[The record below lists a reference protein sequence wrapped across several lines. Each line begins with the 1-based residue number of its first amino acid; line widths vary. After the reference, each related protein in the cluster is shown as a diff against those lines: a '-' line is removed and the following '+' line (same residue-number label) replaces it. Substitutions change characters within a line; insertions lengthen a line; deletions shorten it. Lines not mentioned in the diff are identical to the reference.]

1 MDWIKDK
8 RYCVPVVINLDG
20 SSLGNCRG
28 YTTYRIKS
36 IKIANIK
43 TLEIYELSIEDFE
56 KSNLSYKLARK
67 TQIMC
72 KNGHFY
78 LRMDSGYSTDYA
90 RVNEIN
96 NIYAIEIDNTTILNK
111 RITLAAIYSNIVLL
125 KIKYVS
131 SSRKMI
137 IEHCNISNTID
148 IEYKAIEL
156 KRQLS
161 KDLEVLTS
169 VLTLMPLPVI
179 KLNEYSESTSSRINV
194 HGIDLMDLKA
204 ISENLIIH
212 NDCNELVIYSTGEAK
227 LLKTVIISPNVS
239 KITWKAKHSSF
250 ESIILTKKVKVT
262 ALKTFL
268 ISFIKNT
275 VYTHGVAF
283 NFESV
288 LNKCK
293 TVNDILNSSIDGD
306 RSIEKRFN
314 IKLLE

>member
-1 MDWIKDK
+1 MDWIKGK
-8 RYCVPVVINLDG
+8 RYCIPVVLNLDG

-28 YTTYRIKS
+28 YATYRIKS

-56 KSNLSYKLARK
+56 KSNLSYKLTRT

-72 KNGHFY
+72 KNRHFY
-78 LRMDSGYSTDYA
+78 LRMDSGYGIDYA
-90 RVNEIN
+90 RVDEIN
-96 NIYAIEIDNTTILNK
+96 DIYAIEIDNTTILNK
-111 RITLAAIYSNIVLL
+111 RIALAVIDSNIVLL

-131 SSRKMI
+131 SSRKMVV
-137 IEHCNISNTID
+137 EHSNISNTID

-161 KDLEVLTS
+161 KDLEVFAS
-169 VLTLMPLPVI
+169 VLTIMPLPVI
-179 KLNEYSESTSSRINV
+179 KLNEYAESTSSIINI
-194 HGIDLMDLKA
+194 HGIDLIDLKA
-204 ISENLIIH
+204 VSDNLIIP
-212 NDCNELVIYSTGEAK
+212 NDCNELVIYSTSEAK

-268 ISFIKNT
+268 VSFIKNT
-275 VYTHGVAF
+275 VYTHGVDF

-293 TVNDILNSSIDGD
+293 TVNDILNSMV
-306 RSIEKRFN
+306 IEVLKKDL
-314 IKLLE
+314 I

>member
-1 MDWIKDK
+1 MDWINDK

-20 SSLGNCRG
+20 ISLGYCGG

-56 KSNLSYKLARK
+56 KSNLSYKLTRK

-72 KNGHFY
+72 KNVYFY
-78 LRMDSGYSTDYA
+78 LRMDSGYGTSYA

-96 NIYAIEIDNTTILNK
+96 NIYSIEIDNATILNK
-111 RITLAAIYSNIVLL
+111 RITLAVITSNIALL

-131 SSRKMI
+131 SSRKI
-137 IEHCNISNTID
+137 VIEHSNISNTVD

-156 KRQLS
+156 KRQFS
-161 KDLEVLTS
+161 KDLEVFDST
-169 VLTLMPLPVI
+169 LTLMQLPVI
-179 KLNEYSESTSSRINV
+179 KLNEYSESTSSRINI
-194 HGIDLMDLKA
+194 HGIDLMDLKVV
-204 ISENLIIH
+204 SDNLIIP
-212 NDCNELVIYSTGEAK
+212 NDCNELVIYSTGEPK
-227 LLKTVIISPNVS
+227 ILKTVIISPKVS
-239 KITWKAKHSSF
+239 KVTWKAKHSSF
-250 ESIILTKKVKVT
+250 ESIILAKKVKVT

-268 ISFIKNT
+268 VSFIKNT
-275 VYTHGVAF
+275 VYTYGVDS

-288 LNKCK
+288 LNRCK